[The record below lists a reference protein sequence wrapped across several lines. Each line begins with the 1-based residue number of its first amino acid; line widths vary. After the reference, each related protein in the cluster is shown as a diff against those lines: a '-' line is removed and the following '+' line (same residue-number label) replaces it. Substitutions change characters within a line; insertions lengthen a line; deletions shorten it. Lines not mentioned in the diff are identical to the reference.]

1 MTDAHT
7 SLRICLG
14 AIAVVGC
21 LFVECGREGDRVAQ
35 QHVPDRSFF
44 ENCAFVCVDIQEGTR
59 EYITELPKLWKEM
72 GFTLEDCHAATDYLF
87 DVAQPN
93 ARRVADACRELG
105 LPMIFIH
112 WGHLFAD
119 GMDLDP
125 EVRKQFIDE
134 AGGEPQTWPHHMS
147 APGSRPAESL
157 GVREGEYVIPKTA
170 QDAFTS
176 SNIGFVLQNLGVK
189 NIVLVGGHTGACLG
203 KTAKHARELGYKTL
217 CIEDATFDARES
229 SRTANI
235 EAFGYDYVL
244 TTDEFLRL
252 VAESAH

>member
-1 MTDAHT
+1 M
-7 SLRICLG
+7 
-14 AIAVVGC
+14 
-21 LFVECGREGDRVAQ
+21 AQ